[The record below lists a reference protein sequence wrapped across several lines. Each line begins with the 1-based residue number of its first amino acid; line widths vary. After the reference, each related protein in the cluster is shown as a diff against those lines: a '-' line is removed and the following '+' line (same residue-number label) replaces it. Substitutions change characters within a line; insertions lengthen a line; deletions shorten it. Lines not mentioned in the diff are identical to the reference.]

1 MVVDWLFVKVWIL
14 LLILALAAAPL
25 AFVVRF
31 HAQSAVINNTMGAS
45 SRVISDA
52 SQSVYNGNVTYSVY
66 VINGSPANNVVPL
79 PPPFG
84 NVSSGCADYFI
95 MEYLIKHHLWK
106 PGMPPPILP
115 MICWGPSLP
124 PSVVQGLM
132 DAVHECSS
140 MGYELLYYG
149 NGYVVC
155 INPKTLQ
162 TVSLPVR

>member
-1 MVVDWLFVKVWIL
+1 MRVWVL
-14 LLILALAAAPL
+14 LLVLALAAIPL
-25 AFVVRF
+25 VFVVRF
-31 HAQSAVINNTMGAS
+31 HAQSAVTNNTVGAS
-45 SRVISDA
+45 SRVISNA
-52 SQSVYNGNVTYSVY
+52 SRSVYSGNVTSGVY
-66 VINGSPANNVVPL
+66 VINGSAPLGIPANNIVPL

-84 NVSSGCADYFI
+84 NATSGCADYFI

-124 PSVVQGLM
+124 PSVVQGM
-132 DAVHECSS
+132 MSAAHECSS
-140 MGYELLYYG
+140 MGYEPLYYG

-155 INPKTLQ
+155 INPKTFQ